1 MAKNITISSVSSVD
15 GVPTVVGTIG
25 EVPFVATR
33 LQWGSKVLMHVTA
46 RDLDRG
52 SRIAVGH
59 AAKKAVREAG
69 LDMTPAPLKRP
80 RKAAE
85 PADLTV
91 TVKVEP
97 TEPQILDL
105 VVDPTPVEELIDL
118 GTLTVPQLKSRAKA
132 RGLKGYSDLNKP
144 QLLALLA

>member
-15 GVPTVVGTIG
+15 GTPTVVGTIG

-118 GTLTVPQLKSRAKA
+118 STLTVPQLKSRAKA
-132 RGLKGYSDLNKP
+132 RGLKGFSDLNKP

>member
-59 AAKKAVREAG
+59 AAKRAVREAG

-80 RKAAE
+80 RKAA
-85 PADLTV
+85 DLTV
-91 TVKVEP
+91 TVKVEAPVADP
-97 TEPQILDL
+97 TPLDL
-105 VVDPTPVEELIDL
+105 VVDPTPSANLS
-118 GTLTVPQLKSRAKA
+118 TLTVPQLKAEAKA

-144 QLLALLA
+144 QLLVLLA

>member
-15 GVPTVVGTIG
+15 GTPTVVGTIG

-52 SRIAVGH
+52 ARIAVGH
-59 AAKKAVREAG
+59 AAKRAVREAG

-80 RKAAE
+80 RKAEAA
-85 PADLTV
+85 PLTV
-91 TVKVEP
+91 TVKVEAAD
-97 TEPQILDL
+97 PQIVDL
-105 VVDPTPVEELIDL
+105 VVDPTPTQAHEDL
-118 GTLTVPQLKSRAKA
+118 TALTVPQLKARAKSQ
-132 RGLKGYSDLNKP
+132 GLKGYSDLNKS

>member
-1 MAKNITISSVSSVD
+1 MAKDITISSVSSID
-15 GVPTVVGTIG
+15 GVPTVVGTAG
-25 EVPFVATR
+25 GVPFTATR
-33 LQWGSKVLMHVTA
+33 LQWGSKVLMHVAA

-52 SRIAVGH
+52 TRIAVGH

-69 LDMTPAPLKRP
+69 LDLAPAPLKRP
-80 RKAAE
+80 RKA
-85 PADLTV
+85 ADLTV

-97 TEPQILDL
+97 TEPQIVDL
-105 VVDPTPVEELIDL
+105 VVDPTPAHEDL
-118 GTLTVPQLKSRAKA
+118 TALTVPQLKARAKA

>member
-15 GVPTVVGTIG
+15 GTPTVVGTIG
-25 EVPFVATR
+25 EAPFVATR

-80 RKAAE
+80 RKEA
-85 PADLTV
+85 ADLTV
-91 TVKVEP
+91 TVKVEGP
-97 TEPQILDL
+97 ADPVVLDL
-105 VVDPTPVEELIDL
+105 VVDPVPHEELVDL
-118 GTLTVPQLKSRAKA
+118 ATLTVPQLKSRAKA
-132 RGLKGYSDLNKP
+132 RGLKGFSDLNKP

>member
-15 GVPTVVGTIG
+15 GTPTVVGTIG

-97 TEPQILDL
+97 TEPQIVDL

>member
-15 GVPTVVGTIG
+15 GTPTVVGTIG

-97 TEPQILDL
+97 TEPQIVDL

-118 GTLTVPQLKSRAKA
+118 STLTVPQLKSRAKA

>member
-15 GVPTVVGTIG
+15 GVPTVVGTAG
-25 EVPFVATR
+25 GVPFTATR
-33 LQWGSKVLMHVTA
+33 LQWGGKVLMHVAA

-52 SRIAVGH
+52 TRIAVGH

-69 LDMTPAPLKRP
+69 LDLAPAPLKRP
-80 RKAAE
+80 RKAA
-85 PADLTV
+85 DLTV
-91 TVKVEP
+91 TVKVEAPVADP
-97 TEPQILDL
+97 TPLDL
-105 VVDPTPVEELIDL
+105 VVDPTPAANLS
-118 GTLTVPQLKSRAKA
+118 TLTVPQLKAEAKA

>member
-1 MAKNITISSVSSVD
+1 MAKNITISTVSSVD
-15 GVPTVVGTIG
+15 GTPTVVGTIG

-80 RKAAE
+80 RKAAD

-97 TEPQILDL
+97 TEPQIVDL

-118 GTLTVPQLKSRAKA
+118 STLTVPQLKSRAKA
-132 RGLKGYSDLNKP
+132 RGLKGFSDLNKP

>member
-15 GVPTVVGTIG
+15 GTPTVVGTIG

-33 LQWGSKVLMHVTA
+33 LQWGGKVLMHVAA

-52 SRIAVGH
+52 TRIAVGH

-69 LDMTPAPLKRP
+69 LDLAPAPLKRP
-80 RKAAE
+80 RKAA
-85 PADLTV
+85 DLTV
-91 TVKVEP
+91 TVKVEAPVADP
-97 TEPQILDL
+97 TPLDL
-105 VVDPTPVEELIDL
+105 VVDPTPAANL
-118 GTLTVPQLKSRAKA
+118 GALTVPQLKAEAKA

>member
-15 GVPTVVGTIG
+15 GTPTVVGTIG

-80 RKAAE
+80 RKAAD

-118 GTLTVPQLKSRAKA
+118 STLTVPQLKSRAKA
-132 RGLKGYSDLNKP
+132 RGLKGFSDLNKP

>member
-15 GVPTVVGTIG
+15 GTPTVVGTIG

-91 TVKVEP
+91 TVKVEAAD
-97 TEPQILDL
+97 PQIVDL

-118 GTLTVPQLKSRAKA
+118 STLTVPQLKSRAKA
-132 RGLKGYSDLNKP
+132 RGLKGFSDLNKP

>member
-15 GVPTVVGTIG
+15 GTPTVVGTIG

-80 RKAAE
+80 RKAAD

-97 TEPQILDL
+97 TEPQIVDL

-118 GTLTVPQLKSRAKA
+118 STLTVPQLKSRAKA

>member
-1 MAKNITISSVSSVD
+1 MASKITITSVSSID
-15 GVPTVVGTIG
+15 GVPTVVGTAG
-25 EVPFVATR
+25 EVPFTAAR

-52 SRIAVGH
+52 TRVAIGH
-59 AAKKAVREAG
+59 AAKRAVREAG

-80 RKAAE
+80 RKPEAA
-85 PADLTV
+85 PLTV
-91 TVKVEP
+91 TVTLTP
-97 TEPQILDL
+97 ADPQIVDL

-118 GTLTVPQLKSRAKA
+118 STLTVPQLKSRAKA
-132 RGLKGYSDLNKP
+132 QGLKGYSDLNKG

>member
-80 RKAAE
+80 RKAA
-85 PADLTV
+85 DLTV
-91 TVKVEP
+91 TVKVEAPVADP
-97 TEPQILDL
+97 TPLDL
-105 VVDPTPVEELIDL
+105 VVDPSGAHEDL
-118 GTLTVPQLKSRAKA
+118 TALTVPQLKSRAKA

>member
-1 MAKNITISSVSSVD
+1 MRSERQIIPEALRTI
-15 GVPTVVGTIG
+15 
-25 EVPFVATR
+25 
-33 LQWGSKVLMHVTA
+33 A
-46 RDLDRG
+46 RQTGNCD
-52 SRIAVGH
+52 
-59 AAKKAVREAG
+59 AVREAG

-105 VVDPTPVEELIDL
+105 VVDPTPAHEDL
-118 GTLTVPQLKSRAKA
+118 TALTVPQLKSRAKA
-132 RGLKGYSDLNKP
+132 RGLKGFSDLNKP

>member
-1 MAKNITISSVSSVD
+1 MAKNITISSVTSVD
-15 GVPTVVGTIG
+15 GTPTVVGTIG

-52 SRIAVGH
+52 ARIAVGH

-80 RKAAE
+80 RKAAD

-91 TVKVEP
+91 TVKVEAP
-97 TEPQILDL
+97 AEPVLLDL
-105 VVDPTPVEELIDL
+105 VVDPSGAHEDL
-118 GTLTVPQLKSRAKA
+118 TALTVPQLKSRAKD
-132 RGLKGYSDLNKP
+132 RGLKGSWRMNRSELIAS
-144 QLLALLA
+144 LS

>member
-25 EVPFVATR
+25 EVPFTATR

-80 RKAAE
+80 RKAAD

-91 TVKVEP
+91 TVKVEAP
-97 TEPQILDL
+97 VEAVPLDL
-105 VVDPTPVEELIDL
+105 VVDPSGAHEDL
-118 GTLTVPQLKSRAKA
+118 TALTVPQLKARAKG
-132 RGLKGYSDLNKP
+132 RGLKGYSGLNKP

>member
-1 MAKNITISSVSSVD
+1 
-15 GVPTVVGTIG
+15 
-25 EVPFVATR
+25 
-33 LQWGSKVLMHVTA
+33 
-46 RDLDRG
+46 
-52 SRIAVGH
+52 
-59 AAKKAVREAG
+59 
-69 LDMTPAPLKRP
+69 MTPAPLKRP
-80 RKAAE
+80 RKAAD

-118 GTLTVPQLKSRAKA
+118 STLTVPQLKSRAKA
-132 RGLKGYSDLNKP
+132 RGLKGFSDLNKP

>member
-15 GVPTVVGTIG
+15 GTPTVVGTIG

-97 TEPQILDL
+97 TEPQIVDL
-105 VVDPTPVEELIDL
+105 VVDPTPAHEDL
-118 GTLTVPQLKSRAKA
+118 TALTVPQLKSRAKA
-132 RGLKGYSDLNKP
+132 RGLKGFSDLNKP

>member
-59 AAKKAVREAG
+59 AAKKAVRESG

-80 RKAAE
+80 RKAAD

-97 TEPQILDL
+97 TEPQIVDL
-105 VVDPTPVEELIDL
+105 VVDPTPAHEDL
-118 GTLTVPQLKSRAKA
+118 TALTVPQLKARAKA